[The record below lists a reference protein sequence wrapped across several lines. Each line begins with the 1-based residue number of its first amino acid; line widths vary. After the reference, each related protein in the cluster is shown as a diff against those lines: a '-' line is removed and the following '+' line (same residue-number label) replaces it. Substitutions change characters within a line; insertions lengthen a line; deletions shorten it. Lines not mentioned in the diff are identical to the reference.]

1 MKKIIA
7 LLLAFAILFPALY
20 TKAYATS
27 TSEGDL
33 AFEMACELF
42 PEYADT
48 ILNNANARSR
58 LAHNSQEIVK
68 VFEETREYSESLA
81 ITYTEFSDGTAFVS
95 TNEFRRTFEQTD
107 SEVKSA
113 YLIHYTCN
121 IVVYSTYDNSKK
133 LGING
138 IEFYIDSLSYDNIT
152 NRGTIASGSV
162 SHSGFNSTNKDWEDS
177 SGHAYA
183 SYYADL
189 PDSRGVILDTNIKFN
204 VGDDS
209 CYVTL
214 NGEILTS

>member
-1 MKKIIA
+1 MKKFVVF
-7 LLLAFAILFPALY
+7 LLIFAMLLPAFYISAS
-20 TKAYATS
+20 ATS
-27 TSEGDL
+27 TSETDL
-33 AFEMACELF
+33 AFERACELF

-48 ILNNANARSR
+48 SCNKGTGRYR
-58 LAHNSQEIVK
+58 LAPGTQARVK
-68 VFEETREYSESLA
+68 VFEETREYSDNLA

-95 TNEFRRTFEQTD
+95 TNDFRRTFVQTG
-107 SEVKSA
+107 SETMSP

-121 IVVYSTYDNSKK
+121 IVVYSTYDNTKK
-133 LGING
+133 LGVNG

-177 SGHAYA
+177 LGHAYA

-189 PDSRGVILDTNIKFN
+189 PDSRGVMLDTTIKFN